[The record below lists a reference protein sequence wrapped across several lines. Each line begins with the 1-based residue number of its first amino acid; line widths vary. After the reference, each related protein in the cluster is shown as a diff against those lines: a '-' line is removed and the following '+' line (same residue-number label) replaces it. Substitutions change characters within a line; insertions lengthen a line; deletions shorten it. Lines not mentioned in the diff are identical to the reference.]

1 MLVCIPFLNTGK
13 TLAILNLSG
22 TILLAK
28 DALNIISKGF
38 DITDFK
44 SLSKFDGIL

>member
-1 MLVCIPFLNTGK
+1 MLAYIPFLNMGK

-22 TILLAK
+22 TIPLTK
-28 DALNIISKGF
+28 DALNIISKGL

-44 SLSKFDGIL
+44 SLSKLDGIQ